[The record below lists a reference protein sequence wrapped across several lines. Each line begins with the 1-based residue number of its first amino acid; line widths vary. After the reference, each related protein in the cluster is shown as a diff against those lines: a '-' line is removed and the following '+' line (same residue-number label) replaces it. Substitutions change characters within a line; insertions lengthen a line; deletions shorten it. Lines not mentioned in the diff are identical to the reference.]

1 MDKVMSIEQAVSK
14 ITDGMTIMLGG
25 FVGCGCAD
33 TLINYIAEKGIKDL
47 TIITNDGGLPGKGP
61 HILSDAGLIK
71 KYIASH
77 AGTNRPL
84 SALVASRELETELIP
99 QGTLAEKIRA
109 AAFGLGGVV
118 TPTGV
123 GTLVEEG
130 KQKITINGREFI
142 VEEPLFA
149 DVALIRGCRVD
160 RQGNVVTRMTTRGH
174 SPYMAGAAKYTIV
187 EAEHIESIGSINA
200 NDVVIPG
207 AFVDAV
213 VQAKFY

>member
-14 ITDGMTIMLGG
+14 ITDGMSIMLGG

-47 TIITNDGGLPGKGP
+47 TIITNDGGLPGKGV
-61 HILSDAGLIK
+61 HILTDAGLVK

-77 AGTNRPL
+77 VGTNRSL
-84 SALVASRELETELIP
+84 SCMVAANEIENELIP

-109 AAFGLGGVV
+109 AGFGLGGII
-118 TPTGV
+118 TPTGI
-123 GTLVEEG
+123 GTLVAEG
-130 KQKITINGREFI
+130 KQTVTINGREFL

-149 DVALIRGCRVD
+149 DVALIRGARVD
-160 RQGNVVTRMTTRGH
+160 TQGNVVTRMTTRTH
-174 SPYMAGAAKYTIV
+174 APYMAAAAKYTIV
-187 EAEHIESIGSINA
+187 EAEHIESLGSISP
-200 NDVVIPG
+200 DEVIIPG
-207 AFVDAV
+207 VFVDAV